1 MTDLANLNSDGLKL
15 DIDKLKIAPNNL
27 NNLKN
32 KVDELD
38 IGKLKTTPVGSSKLS
53 EVVKLLKG
61 LNIMNYLKGLIILI
75 LLIRA
80 T

>member
-15 DIDKLKIAPNNL
+15 DINKLKNAPNNL
-27 NNLKN
+27 NNLED

-38 IGKLKTTPVGSSKLS
+38 IGKLKATPVGSSKLS
-53 EVVKLLKG
+53 EVVELLKG
-61 LNIMNYLKGLIILI
+61 LNIMNYLKRLIILTLPI
-75 LLIRA
+75 LA

>member
-15 DIDKLKIAPNNL
+15 DID
-27 NNLKN
+27 
-32 KVDELD
+32 
-38 IGKLKTTPVGSSKLS
+38 KLKTTPVGSSKLS

-75 LLIRA
+75 LLILA
-80 T
+80 TQLKKMTIGGLFQETLFTF